1 MPKKSVFVP
10 KPSMR
15 QNKSAAPKALLGR
28 IFIALSIG
36 VVFVFLLSL
45 IWRQNAQPPIGDDK
59 DAGKPKVYGEI
70 PKTTVSQPQVMSL
83 EKVVT
88 SEIPKPEVT
97 PSPPEPETKTTGQGT
112 PSISPAPP
120 SGSESSQHISVQG
133 KSPKTTTSPPVSESA
148 VKTPSP
154 PQTPASTPP
163 KPSEARAPSS
173 SWVYAVQ
180 VGAYSKKENA
190 QEALERLKKMG
201 FTPQISPFNH
211 AKLGPLYAVRV
222 APFASQSEAQK
233 AAEKIAA
240 VENEKPIIVKTPA
253 SN

>member
-10 KPSMR
+10 KAGMR
-15 QNKSAAPKALLGR
+15 QNSSMAPKVLLGR

-36 VVFVFLLSL
+36 VVFVLLLSL

-59 DAGKPKVYGEI
+59 DAGKPIVYKEI
-70 PKTTVSQPQVMSL
+70 PKTTVPQPQVVSL

-88 SEIPKPEVT
+88 SEMPKPEVT
-97 PSPPEPETKTTGQGT
+97 ASSPEPETKTSGQGT
-112 PSISPAPP
+112 PAISPPP
-120 SGSESSQHISVQG
+120 SGSDGSPMVSVQG
-133 KSPKTTTSPPVSESA
+133 KSSKTTTSPPVSESA
-148 VKTPSP
+148 VKTPSQ
-154 PQTPASTPP
+154 PQTPASMPP
-163 KPSEARAPSS
+163 KPPEARVPAS
-173 SWVYAVQ
+173 SWIYAVQ

-211 AKLGPLYAVRV
+211 PKLGPLYAVRV
-222 APFASQSEAQK
+222 APFASQGEAQK

-253 SN
+253 SH